1 MNISELFAA
10 WEEDSIFDREYLS
23 EESIKIP
30 QLHSKWMKFLA
41 TERMKHKAAAQAYK
55 VLYRDKHSYYSGT
68 LDKETLDQH
77 GWEPFELRVIRG
89 DLSMYLDSDPDLGE
103 LQTKSDVAQEKV
115 KFIEGVIGQ
124 INVRGFQIK
133 NVIDWEKFKAGL
145 NG

>member
-41 TERMKHKAAAQAYK
+41 TERMKHKAAAQAHK

-115 KFIEGVIGQ
+115 KFIEGVIQQ

-133 NVIDWEKFKAGL
+133 NVIQWEMFKAGL